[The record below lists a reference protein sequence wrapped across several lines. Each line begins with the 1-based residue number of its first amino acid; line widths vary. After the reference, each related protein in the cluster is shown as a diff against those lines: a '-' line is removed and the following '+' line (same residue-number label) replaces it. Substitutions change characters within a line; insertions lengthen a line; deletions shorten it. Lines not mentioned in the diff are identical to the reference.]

1 MEKRRSD
8 RISIGFKAE
17 LISGETSYKGDVV
30 NLSHEGAC
38 VITFPTDIPIVF
50 ERDNVYE
57 LRFHLFS
64 DDLLNMQ
71 CRVKWAKKT
80 PTHGL
85 TWQVGLEII
94 DPAWDRV
101 KSFL

>member
-17 LISGETSYKGDVV
+17 LVSGETSCKGDVD

-38 VITFPTDIPIVF
+38 VITIPTDIPIVF

-64 DDLLNMQ
+64 GDLLNLE
-71 CRVKWAKKT
+71 CKIKWARKT

-85 TWQVGLEII
+85 TWKVGLEII
-94 DPAWDRV
+94 DPSWDRV
-101 KSFL
+101 KSVL